1 MARSLAE
8 IERELLELPERERAV
23 LARDLLATLDKGQ
36 GDEVEE
42 LWAREAE
49 RRYREYRKGNVG
61 ATSAEEAF
69 AEVRR
74 GLK

>member
-8 IERELLELPERERAV
+8 IERELMALPERERAV
-23 LARDLLATLDKGQ
+23 LARDLLATLDKESGE
-36 GDEVEE
+36 EVEA
-42 LWAREAE
+42 LWVREAE
-49 RRYREYRKGNVG
+49 QRYREFKSGNIG
-61 ATSAEEAF
+61 SSSAEEAF